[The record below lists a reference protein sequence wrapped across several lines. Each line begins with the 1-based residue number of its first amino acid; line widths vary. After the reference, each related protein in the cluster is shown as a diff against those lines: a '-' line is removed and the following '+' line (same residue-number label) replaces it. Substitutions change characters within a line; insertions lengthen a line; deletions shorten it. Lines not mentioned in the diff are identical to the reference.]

1 MAKTRTRRKLGLRIT
16 TLRERKGW
24 TQQELADRADMHQTY
39 LCGVENG
46 RRNCTV
52 DVLDRIADA
61 FGKDVGDLFK
71 P

>member
-16 TLRERKGW
+16 ALRERKGW
-24 TQQELADRADMHQTY
+24 TQQELADLADMHQTY

-61 FGKDVGDLFK
+61 LGKEVGDLFK

>member
-1 MAKTRTRRKLGLRIT
+1 MAVTRTRRKLGIRIAR
-16 TLRERKGW
+16 LRERKGW
-24 TQQELADRADMHQTY
+24 TQQELADDADMHQTY

-52 DVLDRIADA
+52 DVLDRIAEA
-61 FGKDVGDLFK
+61 LGKDVGDLFK